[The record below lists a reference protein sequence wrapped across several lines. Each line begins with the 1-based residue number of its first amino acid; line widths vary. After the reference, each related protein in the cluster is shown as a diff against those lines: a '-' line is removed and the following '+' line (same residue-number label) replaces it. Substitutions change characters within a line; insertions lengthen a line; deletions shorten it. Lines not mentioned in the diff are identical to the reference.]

1 MSAAM
6 MDYID
11 GIPQTSWSW
20 RRICSVERTA
30 WTPERRRWRRPL
42 QSRDS
47 RSSQVTFKQVTDD
60 VVRLTVQ
67 LNAPEEE
74 KSDDELSTPEMALC
88 SDEDRL
94 DELDSEDDRELR
106 AEEAEELDSP
116 ELTRELGH
124 TRSTMGLANARYNRV
139 CER

>member
-1 MSAAM
+1 LDTREEAMAEASAVTRFT
-6 MDYID
+6 IKS
-11 GIPQTSWSW
+11 GHVQT
-20 RRICSVERTA
+20 
-30 WTPERRRWRRPL
+30 
-42 QSRDS
+42 
-47 RSSQVTFKQVTDD
+47 QVTDD
-60 VVRLTVQ
+60 VVRVTVK

-116 ELTRELGH
+116 ELTRELS
-124 TRSTMGLANARYNRV
+124 TRGGQRG
-139 CER
+139 